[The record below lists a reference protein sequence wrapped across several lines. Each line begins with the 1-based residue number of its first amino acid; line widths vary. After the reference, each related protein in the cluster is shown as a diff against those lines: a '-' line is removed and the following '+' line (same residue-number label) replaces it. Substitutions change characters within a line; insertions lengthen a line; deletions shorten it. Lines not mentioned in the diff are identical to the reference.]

1 MAHDTPELAE
11 ILRTVHEFI
20 RGVMPRLSGMDRYQ
34 ALCSQN
40 LMEIA
45 LRELD
50 EWRPL
55 DTEDDQRLR
64 RLCGVG
70 EEVARDALA
79 PRLAARI
86 AAGDFDNRMD
96 ELSAELLAHTIAKV
110 RVSRPAHLAPEHR
123 QDPASNP

>member
-20 RGVMPRLSGMDRYQ
+20 RGVMPRLQGMDRYQ
-34 ALCSQN
+34 ALCSHN
-40 LMEIA
+40 LLEIA

-55 DTEDDQRLR
+55 ETEDDQRLR
-64 RLCGVG
+64 RLCEVG
-70 EEVARDALA
+70 DEVPRDTLA
-79 PRLAARI
+79 PLLATRI
-86 AAGDFDNRMD
+86 AAGDFDTRME

-110 RVSRPAHLAPEHR
+110 RVSRPGHLAPEHR
-123 QDPASNP
+123 QAPASNL

>member
-1 MAHDTPELAE
+1 MAHDTPDLAE

-34 ALCSQN
+34 ALCAQM

-45 LRELD
+45 LRELV

-55 DTEDDQRLR
+55 ETADDQRLR

-70 EEVARDALA
+70 EEVPREALA
-79 PRLAARI
+79 ARLAAAI
-86 AAGDFDNRMD
+86 EAGEFDTRMD
-96 ELSAELLAHTIAKV
+96 ELRDELLAHVIAKV
-110 RVSRPAHLAPEHR
+110 RVSRPTHLEPEHR
-123 QDPASNP
+123 HD

>member
-11 ILRTVHEFI
+11 ILRSVHEFI

-55 DTEDDQRLR
+55 ETADDERLR
-64 RLCGVG
+64 RLCEVG
-70 EEVARDALA
+70 SEVSRDTLA
-79 PRLAARI
+79 ARLAARI
-86 AAGDFDNRMD
+86 AAGDFDGRMD
-96 ELSAELLAHTIAKV
+96 ELEQQLLAHTVAKV
-110 RVSRPAHLAPEHR
+110 RVSRPQHLAPEHR
-123 QDPASNP
+123 QD

>member
-34 ALCSQN
+34 ALCSHN
-40 LMEIA
+40 LVEIA

-55 DTEDDQRLR
+55 ETPDDQRLR
-64 RLCGVG
+64 RLCEVG
-70 EEVARDALA
+70 DEVPRDALA
-79 PRLAARI
+79 ARLAARI
-86 AAGDFDNRMD
+86 AAGDFDARMD
-96 ELSAELLAHTIAKV
+96 ELRAELLAHTIAKV

-123 QDPASNP
+123 QDASSSP

>member
-20 RGVMPRLSGMDRYQ
+20 RGVMPRLQGMDRYQ

-40 LMEIA
+40 LVEIA

-55 DTEDDQRLR
+55 ETEDDQRLR
-64 RLCGVG
+64 RLCEVG
-70 EEVARDALA
+70 EEVPRDTLA

-86 AAGDFDNRMD
+86 AAGDFDTRMD
-96 ELSAELLAHTIAKV
+96 ELRAELLAHTIAKV
-110 RVSRPAHLAPEHR
+110 RVSRPAHLAAEHR
-123 QDPASNP
+123 QNSDSNL

>member
-1 MAHDTPELAE
+1 MAHDTPDLAE
-11 ILRTVHEFI
+11 ILRSVLEFI

-40 LMEIA
+40 LVEIA

-55 DTEDDQRLR
+55 ETADDERLR
-64 RLCGVG
+64 RLCEVG
-70 EEVARDALA
+70 EEVPRETLA
-79 PRLAARI
+79 ARLAARI
-86 AAGDFDNRMD
+86 AAGDFDGRMD
-96 ELSAELLAHTIAKV
+96 ELQNELLAHTIAKV

-123 QDPASNP
+123 QN

>member
-50 EWRPL
+50 EWRPQE
-55 DTEDDQRLR
+55 TADDERLR
-64 RLCGVG
+64 RLCEVG
-70 EEVARDALA
+70 SEVPRDTLA
-79 PRLAARI
+79 ARLAARI
-86 AAGDFDNRMD
+86 AAGDFDGRMD
-96 ELSAELLAHTIAKV
+96 ELEQQLLAHTVAKV
-110 RVSRPAHLAPEHR
+110 RVSRPQHLAPEHR
-123 QDPASNP
+123 QD

>member
-20 RGVMPRLSGMDRYQ
+20 RGVMPRLQGMDRYQ
-34 ALCSQN
+34 ALCSHN
-40 LMEIA
+40 LVEIA

-55 DTEDDQRLR
+55 ETEDDQRLR
-64 RLCGVG
+64 RLCAVG
-70 EEVARDALA
+70 DEVPRDALA
-79 PRLAARI
+79 PLLATRI
-86 AAGDFDNRMD
+86 AAGDFDARME

-110 RVSRPAHLAPEHR
+110 RVSRPGHLAPEHR
-123 QDPASNP
+123 QAPASNP

>member
-40 LMEIA
+40 LVEIA
-45 LRELD
+45 MRELD

-55 DTEDDQRLR
+55 ETQDDQRLR
-64 RLCGVG
+64 RLCEVG
-70 EEVARDALA
+70 DEVPRDTLA
-79 PRLAARI
+79 PLLAARI
-86 AAGDFDNRMD
+86 AAGDFDTRMD
-96 ELSAELLAHTIAKV
+96 ELRAELLAHTIAKV

-123 QDPASNP
+123 QNSDSNP